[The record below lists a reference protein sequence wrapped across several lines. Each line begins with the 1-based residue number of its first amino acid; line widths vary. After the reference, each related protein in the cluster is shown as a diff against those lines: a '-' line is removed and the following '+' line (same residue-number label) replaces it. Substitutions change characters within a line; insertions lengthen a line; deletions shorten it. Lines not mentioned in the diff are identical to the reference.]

1 MSPGVLGVV
10 WVLENRTRNEKTTR
24 LGGSKRADEVGALLK
39 YYYKAAGSGFL
50 IHLRHSATVDN
61 GFATPKNGP
70 HPVSQQHRTCNASAT
85 AWMASGTTR

>member
-50 IHLRHSATVDN
+50 SHL
-61 GFATPKNGP
+61 
-70 HPVSQQHRTCNASAT
+70 
-85 AWMASGTTR
+85 

>member
-24 LGGSKRADEVGALLK
+24 LGGSKRADGVGALLK

-50 IHLRHSATVDN
+50 SHGSHSATVDN
-61 GFATPKNGP
+61 GFATPK
-70 HPVSQQHRTCNASAT
+70 T
-85 AWMASGTTR
+85 AR